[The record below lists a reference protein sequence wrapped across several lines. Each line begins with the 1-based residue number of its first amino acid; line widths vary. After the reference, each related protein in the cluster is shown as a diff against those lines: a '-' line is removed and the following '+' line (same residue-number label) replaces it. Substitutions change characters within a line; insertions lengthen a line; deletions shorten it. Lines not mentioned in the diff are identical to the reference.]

1 MIRNISKKV
10 RKIFKKFLVINP
22 LFVGS
27 PPSIGNNTIIIREG
41 ANESNV
47 LEVIV
52 KEVEQIARANQLQMI
67 VYKEFEDKDCV
78 YMDKLTENF
87 NYIKVNSLP
96 TNKFIIKWSSFD
108 EYMKAL
114 KKSYRQSLVRVL
126 ENYMK
131 I

>member
-1 MIRNISKKV
+1 
-10 RKIFKKFLVINP
+10 
-22 LFVGS
+22 
-27 PPSIGNNTIIIREG
+27 
-41 ANESNV
+41 
-47 LEVIV
+47 
-52 KEVEQIARANQLQMI
+52 MI

-114 KKSYRQSLVRVL
+114 KNLIDNLLVRVL
-126 ENYMK
+126 GKLIAK